1 MNRWYRFLWIVYRWT
16 MYNLIIFQHW
26 IQISISLY
34 KFRQIQRNQTIQIN
48 NSIISRFQNKNLQH
62 LDFNPSSTLII
73 AHYHGVSKPLFLL
86 ILHQEYSPKPP
97 NLTSIKSS
105 LPTDAFKLLLFEKE
119 REREREKHTTYIGL
133 NVGVLALISDTR
145 YRATSVQRV
154 KKRRVDHLG
163 DDARCLS
170 PHPSPSPS
178 P

>member
-1 MNRWYRFLWIVYRWT
+1 

-119 REREREKHTTYIGL
+119 REREREKHTYYIHRIKRWGP
-133 NVGVLALISDTR
+133 
-145 YRATSVQRV
+145 RV
-154 KKRRVDHLG
+154 NFGHPLQG
-163 DDARCLS
+163 DERPKGEKTPRGPSWWRCPMPLS
-170 PHPSPSPS
+170 PSFSLSLPLA
-178 P
+178 